1 MPKINWIL
9 IIKVYLL
16 SFTLVLFSVL
26 LIYLYQYGFRQ
37 GYAAGKYE
45 SEEEFLNSLALINK
59 EAAEQF
65 MQYQLALQL
74 PEPTPVVPTN
84 PPSAS
89 SNDDQQSKY
98 TRSVDWGGPE
108 LWEEVNN
115 KRITYGVGT
124 LNQADELCTIA
135 SIRLNEQLVLGQ
147 LDNHEGFGNLE
158 ERRPDLAWIFEK
170 YGQVAEFLVAGAD
183 TPQEA
188 VSLWENTLGHKK
200 LLTGGEFVNGCIY
213 AQDGFAVAIAAF

>member
-1 MPKINWIL
+1 MPKINWTL

-16 SFTLVLFSVL
+16 SFTLVFFAVL
-26 LIYLYQYGFRQ
+26 LVYLYSVGFQRGQ
-37 GYAAGKYE
+37 AVGKHDA
-45 SEEEFLNSLALINK
+45 EEEFYDRLALINK
-59 EAAEQF
+59 EAAQQM
-65 MQYQLALQL
+65 MQYQLAMQS
-74 PEPTPVVPTN
+74 PEPTPVVTIN
-84 PPSAS
+84 PSSTPSD
-89 SNDDQQSKY
+89 DDQQSKY
-98 TRSVDWGGPE
+98 TRSVEWGGPE

-115 KRITYGVGT
+115 KRITYGVGV

-170 YGQVAEFLVAGAD
+170 YGQVAEFLLAGAD

-200 LLTGGEFVNGCIY
+200 LLTGGEFVYGCIY
-213 AQDGFAVAIAAF
+213 AQDGFAVAITAF